1 MIVFHT
7 FRKLSRYKISEFS
20 QIFTL
25 PEFKFL
31 ALEQPNAPDIPLV
44 MTDWYYAN
52 ADEIYT
58 SNPFNDGGTDM
69 QHGTTKHYCSNA
81 LKSYDHGVRVG
92 FSEISIGEGTLTIQF
107 FRI

>member
-1 MIVFHT
+1 MNTQISCT
-7 FRKLSRYKISEFS
+7 YSDKINLEFS
-20 QIFTL
+20 EIFSL
-25 PEFKFL
+25 PKFKFL

-44 MTDWYYAN
+44 MTDWYHAN

-69 QHGTTKHYCSNA
+69 QHGTTKHYCGNA

-92 FSEISIGEGTLTIQF
+92 F
-107 FRI
+107 FRNINWRGPILSY